1 MQQLWSC
8 AEIDTFVLLWP
19 NCSMFMCGICCNCQK
34 YLNYTCI
41 LRMRQAHWLKLA
53 KTWLGL
59 HSECGWLL
67 SRNPLHFILL
77 FKGLICESWI
87 PIWKLL
93 WTPLIT
99 WTFELLSKLLKF
111 LRIWHICYNFF
122 CHLSF
127 ISICIVFCLQLLSN
141 FRVWL
146 NNRNN
151 KSLI

>member
-67 SRNPLHFILL
+67 SRNPLHFILT

-99 WTFELLSKLLKF
+99 WTFELLSKLFKF
-111 LRIWHICYNFF
+111 LRIWHQWTLDDWYLWIEDSTNNLLMMGYIKKM
-122 CHLSF
+122 
-127 ISICIVFCLQLLSN
+127 IS
-141 FRVWL
+141 
-146 NNRNN
+146 
-151 KSLI
+151 